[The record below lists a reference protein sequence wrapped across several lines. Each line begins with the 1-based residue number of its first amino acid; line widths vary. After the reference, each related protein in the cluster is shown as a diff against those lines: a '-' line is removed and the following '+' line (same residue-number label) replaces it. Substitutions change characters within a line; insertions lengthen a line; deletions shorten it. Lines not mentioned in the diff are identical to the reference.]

1 MESQAKTHYLSNLS
15 ATKNSP
21 LYTTYAAAIERSEFT
36 LDQGYHFR
44 FYESSRGADF
54 ITDKAGDICLAF
66 KKGDEYVYELADMA
80 EEPVITASYPDLVR
94 YHYFPFPNIRV
105 EAIFLVYSSRVALLD
120 ITIQNNGE
128 EETEIEVIPFLQN
141 NYRAFNEIEFTQ
153 NGNYLTFTHEELPD
167 GWVLGHDVP
176 YVDKVQNLLLLSR
189 SPQRMTSYRSYQW
202 GTVEIPHQV
211 DLEKK
216 PVYVVWGRVTHAD
229 GERCRHQPPK
239 ANLMAFIKNDKS
251 RILTETAP
259 RWGSTDRNITGYGY
273 FGIELGNFKNLQNG
287 DSYQLQFACHETGQ
301 SGKISGTIE
310 ELDSVK
316 NKRIDLALSK
326 NDLPNRPSGLRRD
339 IWGSGTEIR
348 LYWQQVNEEASY
360 NVYRRDYRDS
370 GMYELLAANIEKT
383 FYTDK
388 NIGDD
393 KIYGYVITAVNANGE
408 MSMPS
413 DEVNNIAGSD
423 FLTDMR
429 YPEQNV
435 NYVKDLAKVIAA
447 PLNFILTP
455 GQEQKLRIIRA
466 VAPVGEDQQKLLEE
480 AQKVLDENPDHYVQ
494 ANEKLFAKVPR
505 LTFDDPDREM
515 LYWNAFTL
523 MRQVMLPPEGKCGYN
538 YYVFSR
544 EPTWGWG
551 HGGQVFHESLTML
564 AYAYMDPQSAMNS
577 QRVYLERQHE
587 SGYINYRTGPY
598 LDETI
603 PHNDQLTTSAPWYA
617 WQNWEI
623 YKITGDEK
631 FLKEMYASSKAF
643 YNYVVSNRDSDDDG
657 LYEWGAHAVLESVRD
672 GLVAVWSEVG
682 WPSNFEAVD
691 MNTMLVSEMK
701 ALSAMAEELDR
712 AEEANQWKQDADA
725 LREKINDLMWDE
737 DTGFYY
743 HVDKKGHVFTFKK
756 PDDLKREE
764 IIGFLPLWAGVAT
777 EAQAKRLVEKLRDPT
792 KFWRKYGIP
801 TLAADDPY
809 YDDQGYWN
817 GPVWVQWNYL
827 IERGLL
833 NYGYKDLAKELVDRV
848 AKNMIE
854 QLKKDHQLWELYS
867 PDEQWAGHHKQY
879 IWAGIIARM
888 MMEVQE

>member
-316 NKRIDLALSK
+316 
-326 NDLPNRPSGLRRD
+326 
-339 IWGSGTEIR
+339 
-348 LYWQQVNEEASY
+348 
-360 NVYRRDYRDS
+360 
-370 GMYELLAANIEKT
+370 
-383 FYTDK
+383 
-388 NIGDD
+388 
-393 KIYGYVITAVNANGE
+393 
-408 MSMPS
+408 
-413 DEVNNIAGSD
+413 
-423 FLTDMR
+423 
-429 YPEQNV
+429 
-435 NYVKDLAKVIAA
+435 
-447 PLNFILTP
+447 
-455 GQEQKLRIIRA
+455 
-466 VAPVGEDQQKLLEE
+466 
-480 AQKVLDENPDHYVQ
+480 
-494 ANEKLFAKVPR
+494 
-505 LTFDDPDREM
+505 
-515 LYWNAFTL
+515 
-523 MRQVMLPPEGKCGYN
+523 
-538 YYVFSR
+538 
-544 EPTWGWG
+544 
-551 HGGQVFHESLTML
+551 
-564 AYAYMDPQSAMNS
+564 
-577 QRVYLERQHE
+577 
-587 SGYINYRTGPY
+587 
-598 LDETI
+598 
-603 PHNDQLTTSAPWYA
+603 
-617 WQNWEI
+617 
-623 YKITGDEK
+623 
-631 FLKEMYASSKAF
+631 
-643 YNYVVSNRDSDDDG
+643 
-657 LYEWGAHAVLESVRD
+657 
-672 GLVAVWSEVG
+672 
-682 WPSNFEAVD
+682 
-691 MNTMLVSEMK
+691 
-701 ALSAMAEELDR
+701 
-712 AEEANQWKQDADA
+712 
-725 LREKINDLMWDE
+725 
-737 DTGFYY
+737 
-743 HVDKKGHVFTFKK
+743 
-756 PDDLKREE
+756 
-764 IIGFLPLWAGVAT
+764 
-777 EAQAKRLVEKLRDPT
+777 
-792 KFWRKYGIP
+792 
-801 TLAADDPY
+801 
-809 YDDQGYWN
+809 
-817 GPVWVQWNYL
+817 
-827 IERGLL
+827 
-833 NYGYKDLAKELVDRV
+833 
-848 AKNMIE
+848 
-854 QLKKDHQLWELYS
+854 
-867 PDEQWAGHHKQY
+867 
-879 IWAGIIARM
+879 
-888 MMEVQE
+888 